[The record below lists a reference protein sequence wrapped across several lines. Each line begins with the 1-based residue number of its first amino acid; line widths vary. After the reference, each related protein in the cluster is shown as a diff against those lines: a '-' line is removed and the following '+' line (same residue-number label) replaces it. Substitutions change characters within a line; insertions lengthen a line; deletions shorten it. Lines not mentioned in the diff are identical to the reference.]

1 MGGGKNDVK
10 INIQFE
16 VNVEQAEAEAAA
28 AGTTDGG
35 DTDNTGGD
43 N

>member
-28 AGTTDGG
+28 GTTDGG